1 MWFIN
6 SVRFQKRNT
15 VMLYMKIICE
25 LQKIKGNMDLRE

>member
-15 VMLYMKIICE
+15 VMLYMKIICK
-25 LQKIKGNMDLRE
+25 LQKITVLYT